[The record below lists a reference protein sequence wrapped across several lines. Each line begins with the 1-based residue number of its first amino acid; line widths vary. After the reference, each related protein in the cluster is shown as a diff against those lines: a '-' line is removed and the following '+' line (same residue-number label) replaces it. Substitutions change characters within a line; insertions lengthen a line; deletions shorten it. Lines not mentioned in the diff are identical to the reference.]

1 MSRYRFALKPKWIL
15 SHVFVLVMVLGM
27 VRAGIWQWDRL
38 QQRRDINARVEAVQQ
53 EEPRSV
59 EGLAEPGDFGAAA
72 DLEYRPVTAT
82 GTYLADESVLVDG
95 ADHEGSAGAWVLTPL
110 QLDDGE

>member
-38 QQRRDINARVEAVQQ
+38 QQRKEINARVEAVQ
-53 EEPRSV
+53 EEAPAPV
-59 EGLAEPGDFGAAA
+59 EGLAEPGDFAQGRK
-72 DLEYRPVTAT
+72 L
-82 GTYLADESVLVDG
+82 
-95 ADHEGSAGAWVLTPL
+95 
-110 QLDDGE
+110 